1 MLIMTLVDSLSHQVP
16 SQTNLSQVHGV
27 SPSGA
32 PRGDRFVTLSAG
44 ARAIAAPAVAT
55 LARLDMAIA
64 AVCAALVRPL
74 QRSDLGVHISS
85 RSDPALAC
93 FSADGGAYNAHYDGA
108 ADSRCKLTV
117 ILYLNQGWTKED
129 GGELNTPPKPPSNP
143 PLTPL

>member
-1 MLIMTLVDSLSHQVP
+1 MTLVDSLSHQVP

-93 FSADGGAYNAHYDGA
+93 FSADGGAYRLQSRRGGWGA
-108 ADSRCKLTV
+108 VGPSRQPGASAMGVEGADRPVANV
-117 ILYLNQGWTKED
+117 IVIVIVIVV
-129 GGELNTPPKPPSNP
+129 SVIVAA
-143 PLTPL
+143 